1 MASSRALK
9 AAHGEPLSLRP
20 KRSNGEGSLGRRP
33 NGTWAAAVSLPDG
46 RRKFF
51 YGKTREDVRRKLTRA
66 LHAIEVGSLTDSR
79 GVTVGEFL
87 DQWLTEVVQP
97 NVRPWTYKGY
107 EVHVRLHLKPAI
119 GHIPLAKLAPLHVQ
133 QLLNAKKSAGL
144 SPKSIRYIRGTLRT
158 ALNQAVRWDLLSRNP
173 ASVVDGPRVGHYEI
187 RPFTPEEART
197 FLAAMKG
204 DRLEALYS
212 VALTMGLRQGEALG
226 LCWKEVDLE
235 MGYLRVSKQLQRFGG
250 ETRLVEPKTTRS
262 RRTLALPASIASSLK
277 EHHDR
282 QLKEREAAGNNW
294 TETDLV
300 FTTAAGKPIDA
311 TRISKDF
318 HRHLDRAGL
327 PQRRFHD
334 LRHSCATLLLVQGV
348 SPRVVM
354 EVLGHSQIALTMNTY
369 THVLPELRRQ
379 AADRMDELIAER

>member
-1 MASSRALK
+1 M
-9 AAHGEPLSLRP
+9 
-20 KRSNGEGSLGRRP
+20 
-33 NGTWAAAVSLPDG
+33 SLPDG
-46 RRKFF
+46 RRKFL
-51 YGKTREDVRRKLTRA
+51 YGKTREDVRRKLSRA
-66 LHAIEVGSLTDSR
+66 LHAIDVGGFTDSR
-79 GVTVGEFL
+79 GITVGEFL
-87 DQWLTEVVQP
+87 DQWLADVVQP

-107 EVHVRLHLKPAI
+107 EVHVRLHLKPAL
-119 GHIPLAKLAPLHVQ
+119 GHIPLDKLAPLHVQ

-144 SPKSIRYIRGTLRT
+144 SAKSIRYIRGTLRT
-158 ALNQAVRWDLLSRNP
+158 ALNQAVRWELLSRNP
-173 ASVVDGPRVGHYEI
+173 ASLVDGPRVAHYEI
-187 RPFTPEEART
+187 RPFTPEEARA

-235 MGYLRVSKQLQRFGG
+235 MGYLRVSQQLQRFDG
-250 ETRLVEPKTTRS
+250 ETRLVEPKTPRS
-262 RRTLALPASIASSLK
+262 RRTLALPASIVRSLRQ
-277 EHHDR
+277 HRDR
-282 QLKEREAAGNNW
+282 QLEERAQAGDKW
-294 TETDLV
+294 AETGLV
-300 FTTAAGKPIDA
+300 FTTPTGKPIDA
-311 TRISKDF
+311 TKISKDF

-354 EVLGHSQIALTMNTY
+354 EVLGHSQISLTMNTY

-379 AADRMDELIAER
+379 AAVRMDELLEPDR

>member
-1 MASSRALK
+1 
-9 AAHGEPLSLRP
+9 LSP

-51 YGKTREDVRRKLTRA
+51 YGKTKEDVRRKLTQA
-66 LHAIEVGSLTDSR
+66 LHAIEVGGLTDSR
-79 GVTVGEFL
+79 GLTVGEFL
-87 DQWLTEVVQP
+87 DQWLTETVQP

-107 EVHVRLHLKPAI
+107 EVHVRLHLKPVI

-133 QLLNAKKSAGL
+133 QLLNAKKAAGL

-158 ALNQAVRWDLLSRNP
+158 ALNQAVRWDLLTRNP
-173 ASVVDGPRVGHYEI
+173 ASLVDGPRVGHYEI
-187 RPFTPEEART
+187 RPFTPEEARV
-197 FLAAMKG
+197 FLTAMKG

-226 LCWKEVDLE
+226 LCWREVDLE
-235 MGYLRVSKQLQRFGG
+235 LGYLRVSKQLQRFGG
-250 ETRLVEPKTTRS
+250 ETHLVEPKTARS
-262 RRTLALPASIASSLK
+262 RRSLALPASIARALR
-277 EHHDR
+277 EHRDR
-282 QLKEREAAGNNW
+282 QLEERSAAGDKW
-294 TETDLV
+294 TETGLV
-300 FTTAAGKPIDA
+300 FTTPTGRPIDA

-318 HRHLDRAGL
+318 HRHLNRAGL
-327 PQRRFHD
+327 AQRRFHD

-354 EVLGHSQIALTMNTY
+354 EILGHSQISLTMNTY
-369 THVLPELRRQ
+369 THVVPELRRQ
-379 AADRMDELIAER
+379 AADRIDELLERSPDR

>member
-1 MASSRALK
+1 
-9 AAHGEPLSLRP
+9 LRP
-20 KRSNGEGSLGRRP
+20 KRANGEGSIGRRP
-33 NGTWAAAVSLPDG
+33 NGTWSAAVTLPDG

-51 YGKTREDVRRKLTRA
+51 YGKTKEDARRKLSRV
-66 LHAIEVGSLTDSR
+66 LHAIDVGSLADSR
-79 GVTVGEFL
+79 GIAVGEFL
-87 DQWLTEVVQP
+87 DQWLAEVVEP

-107 EVHVRLHLKPAI
+107 EVHVRLHLKPVI
-119 GHIPLAKLAPLHVQ
+119 GHIPLDKLTPLHVQ
-133 QLLNAKKSAGL
+133 QLLNAKKREGL
-144 SPKSIRYIRGTLRT
+144 SSKSIRYIRGTLRT
-158 ALNQAVRWDLLSRNP
+158 ALNQALRWELISRNP
-173 ASVVDGPRVGHYEI
+173 AALVDGPRVGHYEI

-226 LCWKEVDLE
+226 LCWTEVDLE
-235 MGYLRVSKQLQRFGG
+235 MGYLRVSKQLQRFDG
-250 ETRLVEPKTTRS
+250 ETRLVEPKTARS
-262 RRTLALPASIASSLK
+262 RRTLALPASIARALR
-277 EHHDR
+277 EHRDR
-282 QLKEREAAGNNW
+282 QTHERSLASGTW
-294 TETDLV
+294 SETGLV
-300 FTTAAGKPIDA
+300 FTTPTGRPIDA

-318 HRHLDRAGL
+318 HRHLERAGL

-354 EVLGHSQIALTMNTY
+354 EVLGHSQISLTMNTY

-379 AADRMDELIAER
+379 AADRMDELLERSP

>member
-1 MASSRALK
+1 
-9 AAHGEPLSLRP
+9 LRP
-20 KRSNGEGSLGRRP
+20 KRSNGEGSLGQRP

-51 YGKTREDVRRKLTRA
+51 YGKTREEARRKLNRA

-187 RPFTPEEART
+187 HPFTPEEARA

-262 RRTLALPASIASSLK
+262 RRTLALPASIARSLR
-277 EHHDR
+277 EHRDR
-282 QLKEREAAGNNW
+282 QLKERRAAGSNW
-294 TETDLV
+294 TETGLV
-300 FTTAAGKPIDA
+300 FTTVAGKPIDA
-311 TRISKDF
+311 TKISKDF
-318 HRHLDRAGL
+318 HRHLDRAGIA
-327 PQRRFHD
+327 QRRFHD

-354 EVLGHSQIALTMNTY
+354 EVLGHSQISLTMNTY

-379 AADRMDELIAER
+379 AADRMDELLNER